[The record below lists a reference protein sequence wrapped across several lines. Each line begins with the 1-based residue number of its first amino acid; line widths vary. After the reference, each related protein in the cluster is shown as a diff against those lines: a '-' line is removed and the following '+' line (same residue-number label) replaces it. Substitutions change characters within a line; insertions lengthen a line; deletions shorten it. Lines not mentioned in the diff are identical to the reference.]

1 MIAALLPPTHKNKYF
16 LTSKDIEAAAGSMF
30 QASWLCGT
38 FATKGVRRFLTKQ
51 NNLMGSSCSS
61 KSRAMASD
69 NSFQVCAG
77 KVEDFSEG
85 EMKEIKVDNKSFL
98 MIKHKGKI
106 NAMSSKCTH
115 YGAPLI
121 KGSFCS
127 KDEGTIRCPWHG
139 TFLTFGPKGML
150 QYIFFAL
157 GACFNAST
165 GDIEDF
171 PGLDSLK
178 KFDVEIK
185 DGEVFVKDQMV
196 HAPKVPVNVD
206 QDETVVIVGGGG
218 AAQVCAETLRSRKNN
233 PWKGKIVMI
242 TQENI
247 LPYDRPKLSKTMS
260 ASGKDLQLRQDSFFQ
275 DWKIET
281 MLGGTCFS
289 FFFFRCYHYICT
301 DK

>member
-1 MIAALLPPTHKNKYF
+1 
-16 LTSKDIEAAAGSMF
+16 MF

-150 QYIFFAL
+150 QYIYF
-157 GACFNAST
+157 CFR
-165 GDIEDF
+165 
-171 PGLDSLK
+171 SL
-178 KFDVEIK
+178 
-185 DGEVFVKDQMV
+185 
-196 HAPKVPVNVD
+196 
-206 QDETVVIVGGGG
+206 
-218 AAQVCAETLRSRKNN
+218 
-233 PWKGKIVMI
+233 
-242 TQENI
+242 
-247 LPYDRPKLSKTMS
+247 
-260 ASGKDLQLRQDSFFQ
+260 FQ
-275 DWKIET
+275 CQY
-281 MLGGTCFS
+281 G
-289 FFFFRCYHYICT
+289 RH
-301 DK
+301 